1 MCHACV
7 METVKERMLSRR
19 DFFKGSATVAAG
31 AAAVATAS
39 AVAPLPASA
48 ANHSSIV
55 DLSHTT
61 SPEFPTYFG
70 QPGISIE
77 SAFNFAENGF
87 NVFNISHNEHV
98 GTHVDAPLHFS
109 ADGQAVDEIPVEN
122 LVAPL
127 VVVDVREAAAENPDY
142 ELTPDD
148 LQAWMDANGDMPE
161 RCCVA
166 MLSGWGDKTAT
177 DEFRGADADGVQHY
191 PGFHIEAAQMLLEN
205 TTAIG
210 IASDTLS
217 LDTGKSTTF
226 ETHYA
231 WLPTNRWGIEN
242 IANLDQL
249 PASGATIIV
258 GAPKIGGGSGGP
270 SRVLA
275 MV

>member
-1 MCHACV
+1 MCDFCVIHA
-7 METVKERMLSRR
+7 VKERMLSRR
-19 DFFKGSATVAAG
+19 DLFKGGAIAAAG

-39 AVAPLPASA
+39 VVAPAPALA
-48 ANHSSIV
+48 DGHSTVV

-70 QPGISIE
+70 QPGITIE
-77 SAFNFAENGF
+77 SAFNFADNGF
-87 NVFNISHNEHV
+87 NVFNISHNEHL
-98 GTHVDAPLHFS
+98 GTHIDAPLHFS

-148 LQAWMDANGDMPE
+148 LQAWIDANGDMPE

-166 MLSGWGDKTAT
+166 MLSGWGEKTET
-177 DEFRGADADGVQHY
+177 PEFRGADDAGVQHY
-191 PGFHIEAAQMLLEN
+191 PGVHIEATQMLLEN

-210 IASDTLS
+210 MASDTLS
-217 LDTGKSTTF
+217 LDTGKSATF

-242 IANLDQL
+242 IANLDKV
-249 PASGATIIV
+249 PASGATLIV
-258 GAPKIGGGSGGP
+258 GAPKIKGGSGGP
-270 SRVLA
+270 SRVMAL
-275 MV
+275 V